1 MGEEGTDVR
10 IYRAAKASTADNA
23 NATET
28 ARATSTAYKARTTT
42 EAKQTTN
49 PSLREDHR
57 GRSTVPALKTYDV
70 FISHAWTYS
79 DDYYRLVNLLNEAN
93 NFKWRNYSVPK
104 HDPKDGSLE
113 EALRKQI
120 RPVNIVII
128 LAGMYVNHSKW
139 IEFEMDFADEKDKP
153 MIGVRPRGA
162 QRTPKQVQDRVK
174 EMVGWTTS
182 SIVDAIRKYA
192 I

>member
-28 ARATSTAYKARTTT
+28 ARATSTAYKARTAT

-93 NFKWRNYSVPK
+93 NFKWRTTAFQSMIPK
-104 HDPKDGSLE
+104 TA
-113 EALRKQI
+113 ALRK
-120 RPVNIVII
+120 R
-128 LAGMYVNHSKW
+128 
-139 IEFEMDFADEKDKP
+139 
-153 MIGVRPRGA
+153 
-162 QRTPKQVQDRVK
+162 
-174 EMVGWTTS
+174 
-182 SIVDAIRKYA
+182 
-192 I
+192 